1 MVPGFFYFACL
12 NSFRWAPIGK
22 KGEMSLITSCKCAIN
37 RQQEKPELQKQFLHQ
52 SCFSIRESER
62 FDRCVSKQRTSSEE
76 TRSAGSYSDDA
87 SIPSCLDEILIFSLA
102 QRNSV
107 SGDDHRLSTANN
119 LAQALPSAIRDA
131 SRAIFAHLCGETP
144 RHCGSTVGGIG
155 QLRQSRRDGL
165 TVRDTLATSISRSRQ
180 PAHSHR

>member
-12 NSFRWAPIGK
+12 NSFRWAPLGK
-22 KGEMSLITSCKCAIN
+22 KGEMSLITNCKCAIN
-37 RQQEKPELQKQFLHQ
+37 QQDEVGTANNFY
-52 SCFSIRESER
+52 IRAVFQISER

-87 SIPSCLDEILIFSLA
+87 SIPSCLNEILIFSLA
-102 QRNSV
+102 QCNSV
-107 SGDDHRLSTANN
+107 SGDDHRISTANK